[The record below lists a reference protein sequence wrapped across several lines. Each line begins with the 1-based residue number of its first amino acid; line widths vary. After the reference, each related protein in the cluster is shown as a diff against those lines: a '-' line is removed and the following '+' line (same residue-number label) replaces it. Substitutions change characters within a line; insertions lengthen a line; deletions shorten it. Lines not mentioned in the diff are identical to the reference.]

1 MSHLRLVLLLGP
13 ALMVPAG
20 TPMAVY
26 ADSTSLSGYSHIKI
40 KASQVVKFIRGSAR
54 ATFNLKSTD
63 KALKSWTCHS
73 IRITAANIL
82 QAHIWPTPTS
92 KLDFAGKAI
101 LSLYLRNSFY
111 SADQHTAA
119 MNISNISLPDLS
131 TQDGQRYRDL
141 DPHKIIFIY
150 SKQVVPTG
158 MI

>member
-40 KASQVVKFIRGSAR
+40 KASQVVKFIRGSAQ

-82 QAHIWPTPTS
+82 QAHMADSYIQTRLRWQSNTFIISPQLFLFCRPTHGSNEYLQYQLTRLIYPGWST
-92 KLDFAGKAI
+92 
-101 LSLYLRNSFY
+101 LS
-111 SADQHTAA
+111 
-119 MNISNISLPDLS
+119 
-131 TQDGQRYRDL
+131 
-141 DPHKIIFIY
+141 
-150 SKQVVPTG
+150 
-158 MI
+158 